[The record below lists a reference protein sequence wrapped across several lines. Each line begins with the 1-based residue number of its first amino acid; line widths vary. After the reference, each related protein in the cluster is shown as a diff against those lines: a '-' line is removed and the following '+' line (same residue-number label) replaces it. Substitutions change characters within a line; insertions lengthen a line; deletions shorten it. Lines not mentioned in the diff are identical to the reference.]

1 MSAIIIS
8 SGSSKETN
16 CTLRG
21 IQSRRHDPDRSAVDW
36 SATWQR
42 YNVLPVVAAST
53 SHPRADYCRCWRRR
67 SGSHRGSATAPGS
80 AARCAADRQSRA
92 VSAGKIPRNKT
103 DQSAAEEK
111 WVLELKC
118 LQGIAQFAG
127 KMATFSDVF
136 RSSRQWKLLS
146 ENDGARTSTISW
158 QWCGSKWIR

>member
-42 YNVLPVVAAST
+42 YNSLPVVAAST

-67 SGSHRGSATAPGS
+67 SDSHRGSATAPDS
-80 AARCAADRQSRA
+80 AALCAAGRQSR
-92 VSAGKIPRNKT
+92 VGSAGKIPRNKT

-111 WVLELKC
+111 WVLELNC
-118 LQGIAQFAG
+118 SISGQNGS
-127 KMATFSDVF
+127 TFSDVF
-136 RSSRQWKLLS
+136 RSSRQWKDLS